1 LTIAKI
7 EKGGTRARNASLQ
20 EVLAIAA
27 ALNVGVVHLFVPL
40 EDDASV
46 EIAPKFVASAPR
58 VREWV
63 RGLLPLRDRD
73 VGEFVTELPDRELR
87 TMLETSMTRGL
98 GPLEAML
105 MKDRTDEAI
114 QRVVDE
120 IRNPKGEN
128 DE

>member
-1 LTIAKI
+1 MSSKSVHPLVPGQVLAQRIKEIRGRRRWTQQDLADRLCEIGWETHRLTIAKI

-27 ALNVGVVHLFVPL
+27 ALNVAPVHLFVPL

-63 RGLLPLRDRD
+63 RG
-73 VGEFVTELPDRELR
+73 
-87 TMLETSMTRGL
+87 
-98 GPLEAML
+98 
-105 MKDRTDEAI
+105 
-114 QRVVDE
+114 
-120 IRNPKGEN
+120 
-128 DE
+128 